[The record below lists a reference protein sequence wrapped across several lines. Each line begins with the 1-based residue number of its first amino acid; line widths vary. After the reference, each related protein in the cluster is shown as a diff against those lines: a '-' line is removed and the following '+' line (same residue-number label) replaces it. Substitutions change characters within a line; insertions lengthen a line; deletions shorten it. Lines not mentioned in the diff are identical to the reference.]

1 MPGSAVKPNV
11 CAFVPTLGAMAAPRR
26 IEIDYRVR
34 FDEAGPDGLLRSSGY
49 LRYAQDIAWQHS
61 TLHGFDGVYYAERR
75 LQWLVRCVELEV
87 IGGAVNGETCRVST
101 QVIGARRVWARR
113 RSEVRRVGERLPV
126 PGHAVNAAAAGNAA
140 HEGAADGFD
149 TGELAAMVT
158 TDWVLIHED
167 GRAAR
172 VPAEIVAG
180 FSDGAPFEPARV
192 VLGEP
197 GQGAWTTQLV
207 VRPQDL
213 DPMAH
218 VNNAVYV
225 DYVEE
230 VLSGVAGLPGPPLRH
245 FQLEYLRPAAPG
257 ECLVAVAWPDG
268 GGWAVSIS
276 GEASDPVLRA
286 RARA

>member
-1 MPGSAVKPNV
+1 MP
-11 CAFVPTLGAMAAPRR
+11 APRR

-34 FDEAGPDGLLRSSGY
+34 FDESGPDGLLRNSGY

-61 TLHGFDGVYYAERR
+61 TLHGFDGAYYGERH
-75 LQWLVRCVELEV
+75 LQWLVRCVELDV
-87 IGGAVNGETCRVST
+87 LDGAVNGEVCRVST

-113 RSEVRRVGERLPV
+113 HSEVRRDGGPLPG
-126 PGHAVNAAAAGNAA
+126 PGHAT
-140 HEGAADGFD
+140 EAADAPAGGSA
-149 TGELAAMVT
+149 GELAAIVT
-158 TDWVLIHED
+158 TDWVLIHDD

-180 FSDGAPFEPARV
+180 FSDGSPFEPARV

-225 DYVEE
+225 DYLEE

-268 GGWAVSIS
+268 GGWAVAIS

-286 RARA
+286 RART